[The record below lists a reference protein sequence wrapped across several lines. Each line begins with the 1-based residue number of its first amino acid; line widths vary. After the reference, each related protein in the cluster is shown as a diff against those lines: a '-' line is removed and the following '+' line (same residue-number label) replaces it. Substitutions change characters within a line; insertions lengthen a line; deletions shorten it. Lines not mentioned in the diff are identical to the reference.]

1 MIISSDTHIFRFRGD
16 NINTINEMVNNTIW
30 HSKYSGLNDP
40 FELFFALDNEGLKK
54 LPKNDV
60 AKIIQKSIF
69 LEENRNKIEQCFIKG
84 DLSPVY
90 PFIYKFWGDSFGKQL
105 LEDFQKSVALACF
118 TKTYDSRLMWGYY
131 GNGMRGI
138 CFAYNKKK
146 LEESGLELEDV
157 HYSDE
162 VPKIDIYKH
171 LVERLREMPLTLN
184 ARFSLRK
191 HSDWAPEQEVR
202 SLKYLKGEEVYE
214 WSPGFAVPLKQNCI
228 DAVIIGER
236 LTGDMRSFIESFT
249 KKNGIQV
256 LIAKADLTSYKIH
269 ISE

>member
-1 MIISSDTHIFRFRGD
+1 MIISNDTHIFRFRGD

-30 HSKYSGLNDP
+30 HSKHNGLNDP
-40 FELFFALDNEGLKK
+40 FELYFTLDNEGLKR
-54 LPKNDV
+54 LPSKDI
-60 AKIIQKSIF
+60 AKIIQKSAF
-69 LEENRNKIEQCFIKG
+69 LEENRKAIERCFAEG
-84 DLSPVY
+84 NLSPIY
-90 PFIYKFWGDSFGKQL
+90 PFIYQFWGGSFGNQL

-138 CFAYNKKK
+138 CFAYNKEK
-146 LEESGLELEDV
+146 LKESDLELEEV

-171 LVERLREMPLTLN
+171 LVERLRDMPITLN
-184 ARFSLRK
+184 AKFSLRK

-202 SLKYLKGEEVYE
+202 SLKYLKGEEIYGGI
-214 WSPGFAVPLKQNCI
+214 PGFAVPLKQNCI
-228 DAVIIGER
+228 DAVIVGER

-249 KKNGIQV
+249 KKNGIQI